1 MRFGTVIHGTAQ
13 AVAPLPAVAPAQ
25 ITDDEPPT
33 DPIPPALA
41 ATAFVWNPGG
51 RR

>member
-1 MRFGTVIHGTAQ
+1 MRFGTVIHAS
-13 AVAPLPAVAPAQ
+13 ALVVAPLPAVAAAQ

-41 ATAFVWNPGG
+41 ATAFAWHPGG